1 MSTPMRQQYLQI
13 KRQYPDAILF
23 FRLGDFYETF
33 DDDAKIVA
41 EVCEVMLTSRPI
53 TAGQRVP
60 LAGVPWHSVET
71 HIARLIGAGYKVAIC
86 DQVGEV
92 GKGLVEREVIRVVT
106 PGTLVEPA
114 LLDERRNNYLA
125 ALVFEGGKRAG
136 LAYAD
141 VSTGEFAVT
150 EIQGE
155 DIARRVSEE
164 MARLT
169 PAEVLVP
176 DAFTAARKSP
186 SDPPSPQGR
195 VAIPGLSDAYTI
207 SPYPGWRFEP
217 ETARQCLLDY
227 YGVGSLAAF
236 GIEGQRLA
244 LGAAG
249 ALVQYLRETQKTA
262 VSHLAPLH
270 TYSLDGFMMLD
281 PATRRNLE
289 LTETLRDGQRRGSL
303 LWVLDK
309 TRTAMG
315 GRLLRRR
322 INQPLLDI
330 AQIDRR
336 LDAVQAWVQEA
347 LGRAELRERL
357 RSVGDIERWVGRCT
371 QKIATP
377 RDLVG
382 LRESLR
388 ALPEIRR
395 LVATVGQEAG
405 IDLCPEILDLL
416 DAAIAEDP
424 PATLQN
430 GGVIRKGYNA
440 ELDGVALAAKD
451 ARAYIAGLET
461 RERERTGIK
470 SLKVGYN
477 QVFGYYLE
485 VTNPNV
491 HLVPAD
497 YIRKQTLTNAE
508 RYLTPELKE
517 YESLILNAQERLL
530 DLETALYR
538 GVVAQVATM
547 AARLLATAAA
557 MAALDVHLALA
568 EVAVDRR
575 YTRPILAD
583 DLILDIKRGRHA
595 VVELTQTA
603 ERFTPNDAFLDA
615 GNSIVILTGPN
626 MAGKSTFLRQTA
638 LITLMAQIGSFVPA
652 DAAHIGLVDRIF
664 TRIGAQDELHSG
676 QSTFMVE
683 MVETA
688 NILNHATVRSL
699 LILDELGRGTSTYD
713 GMAIAWAVI
722 EFIHTHPRLQ
732 ARTLFATH
740 YHELTALAERLPH
753 VVNYQVAVAEQG
765 DEVVFLHEIRPG
777 GADRSYGIHVAQLAG
792 LPRQVI
798 SRATEIMRQLE
809 QQAAANDTLSLEPK
823 GTVQL
828 DLFASGPDPIRQE
841 VEVVDIN
848 TMTPLEALNFL
859 YALKQKAKRL

>member
-1 MSTPMRQQYLQI
+1 MRQQYLQI

-33 DDDAKIVA
+33 DEDAKIVA

-53 TAGQRVP
+53 AAGQRVP

-71 HIARLIGAGYKVAIC
+71 HIARLIGAGHKVAIC

-92 GKGLVEREVIRVVT
+92 GKGLVEREVMRVVT
-106 PGTLVEPA
+106 PGTLVEPG

-125 ALVFEGGKRAG
+125 ALIFEGGKRAG

-150 EIQGE
+150 ELQGE

-176 DAFTAARKSP
+176 DAFAAGRKP
-186 SDPPSPQGR
+186 SDPSLPQGR
-195 VAIPGLSDAYTI
+195 VVIPGLADAYTV
-207 SPYPGWRFEP
+207 SPYPGWRFET
-217 ETARQCLLDY
+217 ETARQSLLNY

-236 GIEGQRLA
+236 GIEGQPLA
-244 LGAAG
+244 IAAAG

-270 TYSLDGFMMLD
+270 SYSLDGFMMLD
-281 PATRRNLE
+281 SATRRNLE

-330 AQIDRR
+330 KQIDGR
-336 LDAVQAWVQEA
+336 LDAVQAWVQEP

-357 RSVGDIERWVGRCT
+357 RSVGDIERWLGRCT

-377 RDLVG
+377 RDLAG

-395 LVATVGQEAG
+395 LAAMVGQEAG
-405 IDLCPEILDLL
+405 IDLCSEIVVLL

-430 GGVIRKGYNA
+430 GSVIRKGYNA

-451 ARAYIAGLET
+451 ARAYIAGLEA

-530 DLETALYR
+530 DLETAIYR
-538 GVVAQVATM
+538 QVVAQVAAM

-557 MAALDVHLALA
+557 LAALDVHLALA
-568 EVAVDRR
+568 EAAVDRR
-575 YTRPILAD
+575 YTRPELAD
-583 DLILDIKRGRHA
+583 DLALAIQRGRHP

-603 ERFTPNDAFLDA
+603 SRFTPNDAFLDA
-615 GNSIVILTGPN
+615 EHAVVILTGPN

-688 NILNHATVRSL
+688 NILNHATARSL

-722 EFIHTHPRLQ
+722 EFIHTHPRLGS
-732 ARTLFATH
+732 RTLFATH

-798 SRATEIMRQLE
+798 GRATEIMRQLE

-823 GTVQL
+823 GAVQL
-828 DLFASGPDPIRQE
+828 DLFAAGPDPIRQE
-841 VEVVDIN
+841 VEEVDID